1 MIDMKKILNVF
12 LVTCVIAAFGVADPV
27 LSAEKAM
34 DRTVDTNGEIVVNGK
49 FIEAPA
55 TYHLTSSNAQR
66 AEIYDVV
73 VVGGGASGV
82 VAAIQ
87 AARMGVRVA
96 IVEESGW
103 IGGQATGAGVATMD
117 DNYRTR
123 FGIYGEF
130 IERATKYYEEHG
142 KSVSIGMFSPG
153 TISFEPAIGQK
164 IFYEMLKEAG
174 IVDVYLNSRAHSAVL
189 EGNRVVGAKFLRE
202 NLFPFQLK
210 AHVFIDA
217 TELGDFIPL
226 TGARYRAG
234 NRISPNLN
242 LDAQIQDMT
251 QVAIIRK
258 WAHDQKGEMPD
269 KLQVR
274 IMPPDYEKYV
284 DIFRE
289 IVVVDGSR
297 WREGGYPFDVASHN
311 AYRGLPDIENPLP
324 ADNSDPNTWVNISRT
339 GINWAND
346 YPHSNSEGL
355 TVRYLEEKKHRREI
369 NRQAM
374 LRTLQFIYYYQN
386 ELSQSDW
393 TVDISQGYDTGW
405 NASDWQTWVH
415 YDGNDKID
423 MAEIYGEVL
432 KHFPPFPYVR
442 EGRRLLGLYTLRV
455 DDVKRVKELGRAV
468 KNFPTSMALGEYQ
481 IDLHAGRASEYL
493 EVELGDEYSKFP
505 TTWVGSEGV
514 YQVPFEVFI
523 PEIIDGL
530 IAAEKN
536 ISTTRMVNGTTRLH
550 PIVMH
555 VGQAAG
561 AIAALSARNDV
572 QPRELIPF
580 DVQIELWKNGAHLSL
595 YDKLDDVPAASKY
608 WRAVQAA
615 TLYDWMAQLGEGIF
629 GVDFP
634 LSQTA
639 KNKLESLTGVELPG
653 NVHTRG
659 EAVEFVLDV
668 KLSKGA
674 PSERY

>member
-1 MIDMKKILNVF
+1 MKRIL
-12 LVTCVIAAFGVADPV
+12 VALLIMLISRV
-27 LSAEKAM
+27 AH
-34 DRTVDTNGEIVVNGK
+34 G
-49 FIEAPA
+49 
-55 TYHLTSSNAQR
+55 

-87 AARMGVRVA
+87 AARMGVRTA

-117 DNYRTR
+117 DNNRTR
-123 FGIYGEF
+123 FGIYGDF
-130 IERATKYYEEHG
+130 ISRATRYYEERG
-142 KSVSIGMFSPG
+142 KSVSTGMFGRG
-153 TISFEPAIGQK
+153 TINFEPAVGQK

-174 IVDVYLNSRAHSAVL
+174 AVDVYLYSQARSAML

-202 NLFPFQLK
+202 GLFPFDLK

-234 NRISPNLN
+234 NKISPNLN

-258 WAHDQKGEMPD
+258 WARDKKGEMPD
-269 KLQVR
+269 KLQVK
-274 IMPPDYEKYV
+274 IMPPDYEKYAG
-284 DIFRE
+284 IFRE
-289 IVVVDGSR
+289 VVVVDGSR
-297 WREGGYPFDVASHN
+297 WGKGGYPFDVASHN

-324 ADNSDPNTWVNISRT
+324 VDNSDPNTWVNISRT

-355 TVRYLEEKKHRREI
+355 TVRYLEERKHRREI

-386 ELSQSDW
+386 ELNQSDW

-405 NASDWQTWVH
+405 NASDWQTWIH
-415 YDGNDKID
+415 RDGNDKKD
-423 MAEIYGEVL
+423 MAEIYGDVL

-455 DDVKRVKELGRAV
+455 DDVKRVKKFGRAI

-481 IDLHAGRASEYL
+481 VDLHAGRANEYL
-493 EVELGDEYSKFP
+493 ERELGDDYSKFP

-523 PEIIDGL
+523 PETVDGL

-536 ISTTRMVNGTTRLH
+536 ISVTRMVNGTTRLH

-555 VGQAAG
+555 TGQAAG
-561 AIAALSARNDV
+561 AIAALAAKKDV
-572 QPRELIPF
+572 QPRELLPF
-580 DVQIELWKNGAHLSL
+580 DVQAELWNHGAHLSL
-595 YDKLDDVPAASKY
+595 YDKFDDVPPYSRY

-615 TLYDWMAQLGEGIF
+615 TLYGWMPQLGEGIF

-639 KNKLESLTGVELPG
+639 KNKLESSAGVKLPD
-653 NVHTRG
+653 NIYTRG
-659 EAVEFVLDV
+659 EAVEFVLNA
-668 KLSKGA
+668 KL
-674 PSERY
+674 R